1 MLLFKKILDFKKSA
15 GGGHSDKR
23 GAKRYPVG
31 AKFAIKAKI
40 SLLGRDSEG
49 HLLAAGSNSLT
60 DWGGQLAD
68 LSNNGASIRLHP
80 AAVAASGDPC
90 CLKLELDNRIFELDG
105 KVANFRSGAQYVT
118 CGITLV
124 FPDQYTRKAYLQLME
139 PVLIGATFENSGK
152 AKQDLPGLVKE
163 QYACESD
170 ATLSLWRDASGK
182 NPKLFEL
189 VVHDY
194 FVRGNTE
201 TPGLKIGYRDGA
213 KVGKRVSRPSIPIP
227 MSADH
232 QDEVRRLFQFI
243 VQNLGKGV
251 PAEVRKFLELFAA

>member
-1 MLLFKKILDFKKSA
+1 MLLFKKILDFKKT
-15 GGGHSDKR
+15 GGGTSDKR

-31 AKFAIKAKI
+31 ARFQIKAKI
-40 SLLGRDSEG
+40 SLLGRDGEG
-49 HLLAAGSNSLT
+49 NLLAAGSNATT

-80 AAVAASGDPC
+80 AATAASGDPC
-90 CLKLELDNRIFELDG
+90 CLKLELDNRLFELDG
-105 KVANFRSGAQYVT
+105 KIANFRVGAQYVI

-124 FPDQYTRKAYLQLME
+124 FPDAYTRKAYLQLME
-139 PVLIGATFENSGK
+139 PVLIGATLEPTGK
-152 AKQDLPGLVKE
+152 VKQDLPGLVKE

-170 ATLSLWRDASGK
+170 ATLSLWRDSSGK

-201 TPGLKIGYRDGA
+201 VPGLKIGYRDGA
-213 KVGKRVSRPSIPIP
+213 KVGKKVSRPSIPIP

-251 PAEVRKFLELFAA
+251 PSEVRKFLELFAA